1 LRLVISRYRR
11 LRDCAR
17 RRRAAAGPGFG
28 VETALTID
36 LYRIGMRITEVEV
49 PLAHRATGGD
59 WRAQVHRA
67 RQFADVARTLAVR
80 KPIARA
86 PRTAQG

>member
-1 LRLVISRYRR
+1 
-11 LRDCAR
+11 
-17 RRRAAAGPGFG
+17 
-28 VETALTID
+28 VETALSID
-36 LYRIGMRITEVEV
+36 LYRIGMRIVEVEV

-67 RQFADVARTLAVR
+67 HQLADVARALAVR

-86 PRTAQG
+86 PRG